1 MSSGSLPKRVIC
13 LLICWLLMA
22 SPVQAAPFAPT
33 TIASIEVKGLNQ
45 IELGT
50 VLNYLPVHEGDRL
63 DDAISGQIIH
73 TLYKT
78 GFFDDI
84 RLALQGQILVIT
96 VTERPSVA
104 SIKISGNEDIETK
117 QLNKVL
123 ADIGL
128 SEGKIFD
135 RSSLERMVREL
146 EGQYFAQG
154 KYGVKVGSSLNFRPD
169 NRVEVTINIVE
180 GEVAKIAR
188 INIVGNHAFGETTL
202 LDLFQLSPPSAWTM
216 FSSNDQYAR
225 QKLAADLET
234 LRSFYLDNGYINFHI
249 TSSQVSINPDRR
261 SVYVTINILE
271 GEKFRISKTD
281 LSGDLVVP
289 RDELAKLITIHEGA
303 VFSRKALTACNNGL
317 LERLGD
323 EGFAFANVHAVP
335 TLDKEKHLVALNFV
349 VDPGKRVYV
358 RRINIM
364 GNNKTSDEV
373 VRREMRQM
381 EGGWVSTAKIK
392 RSRTRLKLLGFFDE
406 VNIETP
412 AVPGYDDQVDVDVS
426 LSERPSGSLTA
437 GVGYSQNQG
446 LLVNANISQN
456 NVFGSGKRVSA
467 AINNSSVNTVY
478 NFSFTDPYYTI
489 DGVSRGFNLFQRT
502 TDASRANIG
511 SYSNNVYGG
520 GVSFGIPLSE
530 LTRVS
535 LSFNYENDALDVSTL
550 APQRVLNFV
559 AANSD
564 TYEIIK
570 TAIGWSYD
578 SRNQAV
584 FPDDGGIHNLS
595 MELAVPGGDLQ
606 FYKLGYSAA
615 QYWPLASSVTGK
627 LRWDTGIGGAY
638 GSTSELPF
646 FERYFTG
653 GSQSVRAFKSNSLGT
668 KDIFGD
674 PEGGDLEVN
683 LGAELLFPMPLAE
696 DSDSVRM
703 SLFLDA
709 GNVFSKISD
718 VRHVGLRASA
728 GISIVWLT
736 PMAPLTFSYGWP
748 INKRPDDEVQRF
760 QFTLGVSGL

>member
-1 MSSGSLPKRVIC
+1 MRILC
-13 LLICWLLMA
+13 LLVCWLLLA
-22 SPVQAAPFAPT
+22 PSVQAATFEPM
-33 TIASIEVKGLNQ
+33 TIGTIEVKGLNR

-63 DDAISGQIIH
+63 DGAVSGQIIH
-73 TLYKT
+73 ALYKT
-78 GFFDDI
+78 GFFDDV
-84 RLALQGQILVIT
+84 RLALQGQALVIT
-96 VTERPSVA
+96 VTERPSIA
-104 SIKISGNEDIETK
+104 SIKISGNKDIETK

-123 ADIGL
+123 GDIGL
-128 SEGKIFD
+128 AEGKIFD

-154 KYGVKVGSSLNFRPD
+154 KYGVKVSSSLKLRPD

-188 INIVGNHAFGETTL
+188 INIVGNHAFDEATL
-202 LDLFQLSPPSAWTM
+202 LNLFQLSPPSTWTM

-271 GEKFRISKTD
+271 GDKFRVSKTE

-289 RDELAKLITIHEGA
+289 RDELAKLITIHDGD
-303 VFSRKALTACNNGL
+303 VFSRKALTSCNNGL

-335 TLDKEKHLVALNFV
+335 TLDKENHLVALNFV

-358 RRINIM
+358 RRINIT

-426 LSERPSGSLTA
+426 VSERPSGSLTA

-456 NVFGSGKRVSA
+456 NVFGSGNRVSA

-489 DGVSRGFNLFQRT
+489 DGVSRGFNVFQRT

-511 SYSNNVYGG
+511 SYSNDVYGG
-520 GVSFGIPLSE
+520 GVIFGIPLSE
-530 LTRVS
+530 LTRAT
-535 LSFNYENDALDVSTL
+535 LAFNYENDALSVSSL
-550 APQRVLNFV
+550 APQRVLDFV

-564 TYEIIK
+564 TYDIIN
-570 TAIGWSYD
+570 TTIGWSYD

-584 FPDDGGIHNLS
+584 FPDEGGIHSLS
-595 MELAVPGGDLQ
+595 MELALPGGDLQ
-606 FYKLGYSAA
+606 YYKLGYSAA
-615 QYWPLASSVTGK
+615 QYWPLLSSLTGK
-627 LRWDTGIGGAY
+627 LRWETGVGGAY
-638 GSTSELPF
+638 SSTSELPF

-668 KDIFGD
+668 KDVFGD
-674 PEGGDLEVN
+674 PEGGDVEIN
-683 LGAELLFPMPLAE
+683 LGAEVLFPMPLAE

-718 VRHVGLRASA
+718 VSHMGLRASA
-728 GISIVWLT
+728 GVSVVWLT

-748 INKRPDDEVQRF
+748 INKRQDDEVQRF